1 MAGLITTASHP
12 KALWPG
18 VKQWWGQTYDE
29 HQVEYTDL
37 FDSETSTQN
46 YEEDVQLTGFGLVQQ
61 KPEGSGVLYDS
72 EVQGFTTRYTHVA
85 YALGYIVT
93 KEELDDNLYE
103 TVSRKR
109 AAALAMSF
117 RQTKENVAANVY
129 NRAFNT
135 SYVGGD
141 GATLIASAGG
151 GGSTSHPNVAGGTWT
166 NGVATASDLSEAAL
180 EQAVIDIAG
189 YRDDRG
195 LLIAA
200 KPQQLVIPYQ
210 QQFEA
215 HRILGAN
222 GRVGTDLNDPNAI
235 KDMSIFKDV
244 TVNHYLTDAD
254 AWFIRTDVKDGMKY
268 FERRADQFEMDN
280 DFDTENA
287 KFKATARYSFGWS
300 DPRCIYGS
308 PGA

>member
-72 EVQGFTTRYTHVA
+72 EVQGFTTRYTHIA

-129 NRAFNT
+129 NRAFNG

-141 GATLIASAGG
+141 NVSLANTA
-151 GGSTSHPNVAGGTWT
+151 HPNTSGGTWANRPT
-166 NGVATASDLSEAAL
+166 VDVDLSEAAL
-180 EQAVIDIAG
+180 EDALIAIMG
-189 YRDDRG
+189 LQNDRG
-195 LLIAA
+195 LLINIMP
-200 KPQQLVIPYQ
+200 KTLIIPRQQVFNAQ
-210 QQFEA
+210 
-215 HRILGAN
+215 RILHSSYQTGNAN
-222 GRVGTDLNDPNAI
+222 NDINVI
-235 KDMSIFKDV
+235 KSGNYIPGGFK
-244 TVNHYLTDAD
+244 VNHYLTSPN
-254 AWFIRTDVKDGMKY
+254 AWFIRNTIPGKTGMKY
-268 FERRADQFEMDN
+268 YERVGMQFDQDN
-280 DFDTENA
+280 DFDTMNA
-287 KFKATARYSFGWS
+287 KAKGYERYSFGWS
-300 DPRCIYGS
+300 DPRAIWGVNG
-308 PGA
+308 P

>member
-72 EVQGFTTRYTHVA
+72 EVQGFTTRYTHIA

-141 GATLIASAGG
+141 NVSLANTA
-151 GGSTSHPNVAGGTWT
+151 HPNTSGGTWANRPT
-166 NGVATASDLSEAAL
+166 VDVDLSEAAL
-180 EQAVIDIAG
+180 EDAIIAIMG
-189 YRDDRG
+189 LQNDRG
-195 LLIAA
+195 LLINIMP
-200 KPQQLVIPYQ
+200 KTLIIPRQQVFNAQ
-210 QQFEA
+210 
-215 HRILGAN
+215 RILHSSYQTGNAN
-222 GRVGTDLNDPNAI
+222 NDINVI
-235 KDMSIFKDV
+235 KSGNYIPGGFK
-244 TVNHYLTDAD
+244 VNHYLTSPN
-254 AWFIRTDVKDGMKY
+254 AWFIRNTIPGKTGMKY
-268 FERRADQFEMDN
+268 YERVGMQFDQDN
-280 DFDTENA
+280 DFDTMNA
-287 KFKATARYSFGWS
+287 KAKGYERYSFGWS
-300 DPRCIYGS
+300 DPRAIWGVNG
-308 PGA
+308 P